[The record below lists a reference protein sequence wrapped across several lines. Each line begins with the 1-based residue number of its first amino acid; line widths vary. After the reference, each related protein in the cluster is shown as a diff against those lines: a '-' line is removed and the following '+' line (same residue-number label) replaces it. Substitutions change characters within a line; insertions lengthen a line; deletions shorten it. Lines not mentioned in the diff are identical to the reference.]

1 MEALQASLTDAQ
13 RRRQSKEPEDAVGL
27 GLANSEESLEI
38 IRDVGPTERI
48 WSAGQGTRRELSGL
62 SDQRATQKPRE
73 RLTPKKGT
81 RSGWFAA

>member
-1 MEALQASLTDAQ
+1 MEALQSPLTDAQ

-48 WSAGQGTRRELSGL
+48 
-62 SDQRATQKPRE
+62 
-73 RLTPKKGT
+73 
-81 RSGWFAA
+81 